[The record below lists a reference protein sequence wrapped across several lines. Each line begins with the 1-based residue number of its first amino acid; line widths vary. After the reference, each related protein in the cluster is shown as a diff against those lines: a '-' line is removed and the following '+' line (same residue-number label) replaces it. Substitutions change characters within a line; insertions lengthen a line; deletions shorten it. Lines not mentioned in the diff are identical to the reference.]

1 LKKQTRGK
9 TYTART
15 NEDVSTDRDL
25 VSQVGREKCEW
36 GVGVINRETR
46 RVVYG
51 CHGWGKELGDPR
63 RNEGF
68 ETFEERISNQIA
80 PYATSK
86 NLL

>member
-1 LKKQTRGK
+1 M
-9 TYTART
+9 AAM
-15 NEDVSTDRDL
+15 
-25 VSQVGREKCEW
+25 VGE
-36 GVGVINRETR
+36 
-46 RVVYG
+46 
-51 CHGWGKELGDPR
+51 KELGDPR